1 MKQRGKQRPDLEDK
15 RPKDALFSS
24 AGQTGWRRRR
34 DLGDYKGNKKEGDF
48 SHLHGKF
55 ADPGDVA

>member
-24 AGQTGWRRRR
+24 AGQTGWKRRR
-34 DLGDYKGNKKEGDF
+34 DISTHKGNKKEGDF
-48 SHLHGKF
+48 SHLHDRF
-55 ADPGDVA
+55 AGPEDAE